1 MTERDM
7 LMAIYK
13 AIEQMYVELTGKPLS
28 VSVETERGAIT
39 IQTSGGTR
47 DDLKLFGTVSCR
59 LSGLLRSKAATN
71 CSLNLEWIR
80 PRVRIHALGH
90 SGHHNVYRQL
100 AAFS

>member
-39 IQTSGGTR
+39 IQTLGGTR
-47 DDLKLFGTVSCR
+47 DDLKLFGTVSQ
-59 LSGLLRSKAATN
+59 AA
-71 CSLNLEWIR
+71 
-80 PRVRIHALGH
+80 
-90 SGHHNVYRQL
+90 
-100 AAFS
+100 